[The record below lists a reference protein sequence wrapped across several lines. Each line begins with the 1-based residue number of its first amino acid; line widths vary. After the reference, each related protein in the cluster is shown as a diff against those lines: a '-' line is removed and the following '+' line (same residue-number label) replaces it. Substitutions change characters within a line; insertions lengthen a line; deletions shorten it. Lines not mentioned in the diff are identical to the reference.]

1 MRCVLDTNILVS
13 AFLWQGIPARLIEL
27 AGENKIQLFTSHVLL
42 DELAEVLHRRKLA
55 KAVAD
60 TGFSADQL
68 VSHYRRLAYRVTAR
82 QLAKRISRDPDD
94 DHVLACALAAK
105 ADLIVTG
112 DRGLLALKSFR
123 EIPIVTAA
131 EAVRALG
138 GQ

>member
-27 AGENKIQLFTSHVLL
+27 AGENKIQIFTSHVLL

-68 VSHYRRLAYRVTAR
+68 VSHY
-82 QLAKRISRDPDD
+82 
-94 DHVLACALAAK
+94 
-105 ADLIVTG
+105 
-112 DRGLLALKSFR
+112 
-123 EIPIVTAA
+123 
-131 EAVRALG
+131 
-138 GQ
+138 